1 MMETRV
7 YRVRLTSKGQVVIP
21 KALRDK
27 FRLEEGSLLRV
38 IANDERMVLIPETD
52 VPSRELRGLMKN
64 EWSKR
69 NLDELIKEAKRSLF
83 KVQ

>member
-1 MMETRV
+1 MTEARL

-27 FRLEEGSLLRV
+27 YRLKEGSLLRI
-38 IANDERMVLIPETD
+38 IADDEKMILMPETGAPFRD
-52 VPSRELRGLMKN
+52 LRGLMRN
-64 EWSKR
+64 EWNRR
-69 NLDELIKEAKRSLF
+69 NLDELILEAKRSLF